1 VTSPAEARSRD
12 VAEAARETEWKS
24 ASFLRDLFL
33 GSLRLDLVEHE
44 RHSRAPRPQFEAFY
58 RDLERLLVEQVDPV
72 VIDETGEYPPHVIAA
87 LSGMGAFGMKI
98 PKACGGLG
106 FTQREYEA
114 AMQLVGSR
122 DANVTA
128 LLSAHQSIGVPQPI
142 MLFGTEAQK
151 RAYLPRC
158 ARGAISGFALTEPG
172 VG

>member
-1 VTSPAEARSRD
+1 
-12 VAEAARETEWKS
+12 
-24 ASFLRDLFL
+24 
-33 GSLRLDLVEHE
+33 
-44 RHSRAPRPQFEAFY
+44 
-58 RDLERLLVEQVDPV
+58 
-72 VIDETGEYPPHVIAA
+72 
-87 LSGMGAFGMKI
+87 
-98 PKACGGLG
+98 
-106 FTQREYEA
+106 
-114 AMQLVGSR
+114 VGSR